1 MWGISVQLEESRP
14 LLQWR
19 EISDPEL
26 KDGEVLIR
34 SAYTA
39 VNRADLS
46 QARGQ
51 YPPPPGESEIL
62 GLEVSGV
69 VEGVGAGVE
78 GVRVGDRVC
87 SLLAGGGYAELVTVH
102 HKLLLPVPED
112 KDLQW
117 AAAIPEVWY
126 TAFLNLF
133 VLGGLEMGETVLIH
147 AGASGVGTAAI
158 QLARDAGARVIAT
171 AGDDAKL
178 AKCRELGADEVI
190 NYKQSDFKEVIGKEQ
205 VSLILDPIGG
215 AYLDSNIDVLK
226 RDGRLVLIGLLG
238 GPSGTLDLRKVL
250 TKRLRIQGST
260 LRSKILEEKILLTQ
274 KFKECVWS
282 KLLDGTLNPV
292 IDRVF
297 DIRSAQEAHEYVRMN
312 RSVGKVLLK
321 V

>member
-260 LRSKILEEKILLTQ
+260 LRSKSLEEKILLTQ

>member
-1 MWGISVQLEESRP
+1 VWGISVQLEESRP